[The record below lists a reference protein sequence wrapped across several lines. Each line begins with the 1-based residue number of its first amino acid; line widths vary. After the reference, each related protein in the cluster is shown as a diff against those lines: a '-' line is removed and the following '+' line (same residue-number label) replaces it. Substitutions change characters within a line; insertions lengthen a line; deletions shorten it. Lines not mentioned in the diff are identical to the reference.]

1 MYNLLK
7 IGNTLS
13 NKILKED
20 YMRRNAR
27 KKRDESKDLSDK
39 IIMYSVIG
47 VIILTVIVLGL
58 LIYSKSL
65 SDDVKNGTM
74 SLEKMAEIAKAQ
86 EDENQKN
93 ENQETASASTD
104 LGKTVEESKKEE
116 TLNVVLSGEKSNE
129 EIVLDATKN
138 KNMSNS
144 KAKNNASSGS
154 KKAGNKEAG
163 NNSKSSG
170 NAAKS
175 EKDENDK
182 KEEIKREL
190 NFIKPVEG
198 EVVKQYAKDNLVY
211 SETLKEWT
219 THMGIDI
226 KADKTTVVKAAEEG
240 VVKSIKNDPR
250 YGLTIVIDHGDD
262 MQTVYANLLTSEFVV
277 EGETVKK
284 GQSLGTV
291 GNTAV
296 FEIADDAHL
305 HFEILKN
312 SIPEDPSIYIK

>member
-1 MYNLLK
+1 
-7 IGNTLS
+7 
-13 NKILKED
+13 
-20 YMRRNAR
+20 
-27 KKRDESKDLSDK
+27 
-39 IIMYSVIG
+39 MYSVIG